1 MPAPLLLLVDDD
13 DSLATLLGNRLRREG
28 YDVRTGGDVA
38 RAEALLKDQNFDVI
52 LLDIMLPD
60 RSGFELCAELR
71 DRGIQTPVLMLTAR
85 GDVQDR
91 VAGLRIGADDYL
103 PKPFDVPELLARIE
117 ALRRRVGR
125 SGSTTDARFE
135 FGDVS
140 VNFNDQ
146 SVSRFGQLVQ
156 LSRREFQMLSHLIL
170 NRGRVVLRD
179 ELLQAV
185 WGYRTLPYTRTV
197 DVHMW
202 QLRRKLEADP
212 QQPRFLR
219 TIRGTGYLFSHGS
232 GAERS
237 EVPLGSLNEGPTI
250 AAVCSGRDWSPQ
262 QAMFASRSMAG
273 RTRIS

>member
-1 MPAPLLLLVDDD
+1 MPPPLLLLVDDD

-28 YDVRTGGDVA
+28 YDVKTCSDVA
-38 RAEALLKDQNFDVI
+38 RAEALLRDHSFDVI

-71 DRGIQTPVLMLTAR
+71 DRGTETPVLMLTAR

-117 ALRRRVGR
+117 ALRRRIGR
-125 SGSTTDARFE
+125 NGPTTNGQFE

-140 VNFNDQ
+140 VNFNDR
-146 SVSRFGQLVQ
+146 SVSRSGQLVE
-156 LSRREFQMLSHLIL
+156 LSRREFQMLSHLIH

-202 QLRRKLEADP
+202 QLRRKLEPDP
-212 QQPRFLR
+212 KQPRFFR
-219 TIRGTGYLFSHGS
+219 TIRGAGYLFSHGA
-232 GAERS
+232 GAERNVVAS
-237 EVPLGSLNEGPTI
+237 DLSSKG
-250 AAVCSGRDWSPQ
+250 Q
-262 QAMFASRSMAG
+262 Q
-273 RTRIS
+273 